1 VAGVTAW
8 EPVAASLPLQA
19 PLAAQETA
27 WVLDHISV
35 ADWPAVIE
43 VGLTD
48 RVTVGI
54 GAGGAVDLLPPQ
66 ACSAR
71 AMRAAAAAGQGS
83 RIRKLVRIGDML
95 PRPSGVLR
103 RRRPN
108 TIQRGGGPTSMESC
122 GGTLVP
128 RVNSHTARLAPPE
141 FYSVTRTNKQ
151 FSQAFQPFPGLT
163 HIRTVAAGT
172 AQIASPRPLI
182 LIYFF
187 RLIPLLGVSFNC
199 RWVRVGCEFQLPFF
213 AKLSDATQA
222 RAGRK
227 RTRSAPLA

>member
-1 VAGVTAW
+1 
-8 EPVAASLPLQA
+8 
-19 PLAAQETA
+19 
-27 WVLDHISV
+27 
-35 ADWPAVIE
+35 
-43 VGLTD
+43 
-48 RVTVGI
+48 
-54 GAGGAVDLLPPQ
+54 
-66 ACSAR
+66 
-71 AMRAAAAAGQGS
+71 
-83 RIRKLVRIGDML
+83 
-95 PRPSGVLR
+95 VLR

-108 TIQRGGGPTSMESC
+108 TIQRGGVPTSMESC

-213 AKLSDATQA
+213 AKFSDATQA

-227 RTRSAPLA
+227 RTRSCSTIARRPASFPTNVASRRKRSVTRTISFAIAPSGKRNTIIPG